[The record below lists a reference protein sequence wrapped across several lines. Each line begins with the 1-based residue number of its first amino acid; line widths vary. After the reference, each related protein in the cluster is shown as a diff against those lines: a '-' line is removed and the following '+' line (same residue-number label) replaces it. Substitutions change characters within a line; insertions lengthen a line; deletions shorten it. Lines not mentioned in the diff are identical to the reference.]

1 MKSAFFFVIFAIA
14 VFFLTLES
22 IISNI
27 SDFLVEQNTSLFGIL
42 LYTCISAI
50 FVISSFV
57 FVLLIKNATAEI
69 RRNSKELRILYYTSS
84 ITQIALVGLVVALL
98 VQIVLLGEY
107 SVALLVATSVLSP
120 AMAASVMVVSC
131 LILVSWFRFNRRSYV
146 VLIFTLAF
154 SLNAYVFIYTSF
166 SSVYNLM
173 EKSPIITPESGVV
186 YSSDVFQPGSIQKM
200 FSNVYKFTA
209 TANFILL
216 LAGSAVM
223 LRHYSARI
231 GRIKFWILVLIP
243 SVYYIS
249 ILLDALGIY
258 NPESEAEQFNYY
270 VYASL
275 NGIIG
280 GVLLGLLFWSISRT
294 MKPNKSVMNYLLLCS
309 YGLVLLSVATVA
321 QVSVAAFPPYGI
333 ASFSMLTLSSYMIIV
348 GLYSAATSISQDV
361 RLRQY
366 IRNLGKAD
374 SGFLSTIGEAQMEK
388 MIQAKALDLENV
400 VKEERLELEKKSG
413 IESSIQ
419 EQDIK
424 QYLMEVLQE
433 VDMYKSSS

>member
-1 MKSAFFFVIFAIA
+1 MKMLFFIGIFIA
-14 VFFLTLES
+14 SVFFLTIDS
-22 IISNI
+22 IIGNI
-27 SDFLVEQNTSLFGIL
+27 SDFLIEQNTSLFGISL
-42 LYTCISAI
+42 FASISVV
-50 FVISSFV
+50 FVIFSFIS
-57 FVLLIKNATAEI
+57 VLFIKNASSEV
-69 RRNSKELRILYYTSS
+69 RRNSKELRVLYYITSA
-84 ITQIALVGLVVALL
+84 TQIVLTGILVALL
-98 VQIVLLGEY
+98 LEILILKEY
-107 SVALLVATSVLSP
+107 STALLIVTSALSP
-120 AMAASVMVVSC
+120 IMGAFVMVVSC

-146 VLIFTLAF
+146 VLIFAVAF
-154 SLNAYVFIYTSF
+154 SLNAYVFVYTS
-166 SSVYNLM
+166 SASIYNLI
-173 EKSPIITPESGVV
+173 EKSPIITPESEVV
-186 YSSDVFQPGSIQKM
+186 YPSDVFQPGSIQKM
-200 FSNVYKFTA
+200 FTNIYRFTA

-216 LAGSAVM
+216 LAGSALM

-243 SVYYIS
+243 SVYYSS
-249 ILLDALGIY
+249 ILLDTLGIY
-258 NPESEAEQFNYY
+258 NPESEAELFNYY

-309 YGLVLLSVATVA
+309 YGLVLLSIATVG

-388 MIQAKALDLENV
+388 KLQAKASDLENV
-400 VKEERLELEKKSG
+400 VKEQRLELEKQSG

-424 QYLMEVLQE
+424 QYLLEVLQE
-433 VDMYKSSS
+433 VDKHKSSK

>member
-1 MKSAFFFVIFAIA
+1 
-14 VFFLTLES
+14 
-22 IISNI
+22 
-27 SDFLVEQNTSLFGIL
+27 
-42 LYTCISAI
+42 
-50 FVISSFV
+50 
-57 FVLLIKNATAEI
+57 
-69 RRNSKELRILYYTSS
+69 
-84 ITQIALVGLVVALL
+84 
-98 VQIVLLGEY
+98 
-107 SVALLVATSVLSP
+107 
-120 AMAASVMVVSC
+120 MAASVMVVAC

-146 VLIFTLAF
+146 VLIFTIAF
-154 SLNAYVFIYTSF
+154 SLNAYVFVYTSVAGIYT
-166 SSVYNLM
+166 LI
-173 EKSPIITPESGVV
+173 EKSPVITPESDVV
-186 YSSDVFQPGSIQKM
+186 YPGDVTQPGSIQET
-200 FSNVYKFTA
+200 FSNIYKFTA
-209 TANFILL
+209 TGNFILL

-223 LRHYSARI
+223 LRHYSSRI
-231 GRIKFWILVLIP
+231 GRLKFWILVLIP

-258 NPESEAEQFNYY
+258 NPESEAELFNYY

-280 GVLLGLLFWSISRT
+280 GLLLGMLFWSISRT
-294 MKPNKSVMNYLLLCS
+294 MKPNKKVMNYLLLCS
-309 YGLVLLSVATVA
+309 FGLVLLSIATVA

-388 MIQAKALDLENV
+388 MIQAKASDLESV

-413 IESSIQ
+413 IRSSVQ

-424 QYLMEVLQE
+424 QYLLEVLQE
-433 VDMYKSSS
+433 VDKHKSSM

>member
-1 MKSAFFFVIFAIA
+1 MNRAFFIFVFIA
-14 VFFLTLES
+14 TVFFLTIES
-22 IISNI
+22 IIGYV
-27 SDFLVEQNTSLFGIL
+27 SDYLVEQNTSLFGISL
-42 LYTCISAI
+42 FTCISAI

-57 FVLLIKNATAEI
+57 FVFFMKDTTSEI
-69 RRNSKELRILYYTSS
+69 RHNSKAFRVLYYGSS
-84 ITQIALVGLVVALL
+84 TTQIALVGLLVALL
-98 VQIVLLGEY
+98 VQIAVVGEY
-107 SVALLVATSVLSP
+107 STALLIIISALSP
-120 AMAASVMVVSC
+120 VMAASVMVVAC

-146 VLIFTLAF
+146 VLIFTIAF
-154 SLNAYVFIYTSF
+154 SLNAYVFVYTSVAGIYT
-166 SSVYNLM
+166 LI
-173 EKSPIITPESGVV
+173 EKSPVITPESDVV
-186 YSSDVFQPGSIQKM
+186 YPGDVTQPGSIQET
-200 FSNVYKFTA
+200 FSNIYKFTA
-209 TANFILL
+209 TGNFILL

-223 LRHYSARI
+223 LRHYSSRI
-231 GRIKFWILVLIP
+231 GRLKFWILVLIP

-258 NPESEAEQFNYY
+258 NPESEAELFNYY

-280 GVLLGLLFWSISRT
+280 GLLLGMLFWSISRT
-294 MKPNKSVMNYLLLCS
+294 MKPNKKVMNYLLLCS
-309 YGLVLLSVATVA
+309 FGLVLLSIATVA

-388 MIQAKALDLENV
+388 MIQAKASDLESV

-413 IESSIQ
+413 IRSSVQ

-424 QYLMEVLQE
+424 QYLLEVLQE
-433 VDMYKSSS
+433 VDKHKSSM

>member
-1 MKSAFFFVIFAIA
+1 M
-14 VFFLTLES
+14 
-22 IISNI
+22 
-27 SDFLVEQNTSLFGIL
+27 
-42 LYTCISAI
+42 
-50 FVISSFV
+50 
-57 FVLLIKNATAEI
+57 
-69 RRNSKELRILYYTSS
+69 
-84 ITQIALVGLVVALL
+84 
-98 VQIVLLGEY
+98 
-107 SVALLVATSVLSP
+107 ATSVLSP
-120 AMAASVMVVSC
+120 VMAASVMVVSC

-166 SSVYNLM
+166 SSINNLM
-173 EKSPIITPESGVV
+173 EKSPIITSESEVV
-186 YSSDVFQPGSIQKM
+186 YSSDLFQPGSIQKM

-216 LAGSAVM
+216 LAGSAIM

-231 GRIKFWILVLIP
+231 GRVRFWILVLIP
-243 SVYYIS
+243 SVYYSS

-258 NPESEAEQFNYY
+258 NPESEGELFNYY

-275 NGIIG
+275 NGIIR

-294 MKPNKSVMNYLLLCS
+294 MKPNQSVMNYLLLCS
-309 YGLVLLSVATVA
+309 YGLVLLSIATVG

-333 ASFSMLTLSSYMIIV
+333 ASFSMLTISSYMIII

-388 MIQAKALDLENV
+388 EVQAKASDLENV
-400 VKEERLELEKKSG
+400 VKEQRLELEKQSG
-413 IESSIQ
+413 VESSIQ
-419 EQDIK
+419 QQDIK

-433 VDMYKSSS
+433 VDKHKSSR